1 LSLPRFPFVHRR
13 RVRWGDSDPARIAYT
28 ARFGDFAMEAIE
40 AFFQDRLGAGFYE
53 LALDH
58 GIGTPFVRVEFD
70 FRSPLTP
77 RDTLETAVRLVRL
90 GGSSARFALAGRVGV
105 RLAFEA
111 KLVCACVRLD
121 GAAMTPIP
129 WPAPFRAALE
139 PDAAFAAADQASAPH
154 PAPLNPS

>member
-1 LSLPRFPFVHRR
+1 MDGVSGPRFPFVHLR

-53 LALDH
+53 LNLDH

-77 RDTLETAVRLVRL
+77 RDTLATEVRLVRL
-90 GGSSARFALAGRVGV
+90 GGGSASFALAGRVGD

-111 KLVCACVRLD
+111 KLTCACVKLTD

-129 WPAPFRAALE
+129 WPPAFRAALE
-139 PDAAFAAADQASAPH
+139 PDAAFAGSAPGKG
-154 PAPLNPS
+154 PG

>member
-1 LSLPRFPFVHRR
+1 MGDPRFPFVHVR

-53 LALDH
+53 LNLDH
-58 GIGTPFVRVEFD
+58 GIGTPFVRVEFA

-77 RDTLETAVRLVRL
+77 RDTLATEVRLARL
-90 GGSSARFALAGRVGV
+90 GGSSAHFALAGRVGA

-111 KLVCACVRLD
+111 KLVCACVRLTD

-129 WPAPFRAALE
+129 WPAAFRAALE
-139 PDAAFAAADQASAPH
+139 PDAAFAGRG
-154 PAPLNPS
+154 